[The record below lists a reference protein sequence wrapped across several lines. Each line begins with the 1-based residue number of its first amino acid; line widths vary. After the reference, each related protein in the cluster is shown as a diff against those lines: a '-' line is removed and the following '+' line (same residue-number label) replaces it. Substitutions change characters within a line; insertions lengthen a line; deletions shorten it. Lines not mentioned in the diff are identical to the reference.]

1 MIKNARKT
9 HAHNYGG
16 IKMLFEIKGFDKSG
30 NKDYLLL
37 WDLTCNSGLGSAISL
52 DNFRRIEESDKGTY
66 LLTKEYI
73 YKIQNT
79 ITQIQRMKLP
89 EGYIWN
95 CYPYCTQDVLDDHGV
110 PVAMKTFYRLEL
122 KNTPKE
128 NGRRML
134 ANPEVLLKKIKGAA
148 ENDNYM
154 WKDWN
159 C

>member
-1 MIKNARKT
+1 
-9 HAHNYGG
+9 
-16 IKMLFEIKGFDKSG
+16 MLFGHWCEIKGFEKNG
-30 NKDYLLL
+30 NRAYLLL
-37 WDLTCNSGLGSAISL
+37 RDLTRDDGLGSAIPL
-52 DNFRRIEESDKGTY
+52 DDFRCIEEYDEGTY
-66 LLTKEYI
+66 LLTKKYI
-73 YKIQNT
+73 YRIKNT

-122 KNTPKE
+122 KNTPKK

-134 ANPEVLLKKIKGAA
+134 ANPEALLKKIKAAA

>member
-1 MIKNARKT
+1 
-9 HAHNYGG
+9 
-16 IKMLFEIKGFDKSG
+16 MLFKHWSEIRGFEKIS

-37 WDLTCNSGLGSAISL
+37 RDLVRDDGLGSAIPL
-52 DNFRRIEESDKGTY
+52 DDFCCIEERDEGTY
-66 LLTKEYI
+66 LLTKKYI
-73 YKIQNT
+73 YRIKNT
-79 ITQIQRMKLP
+79 ITQLQRMKLP
-89 EGYIWN
+89 EGYIWD
-95 CYPYCTQDVLDDHGV
+95 CYPYCTQDVLDDRGV
-110 PVAMKTFYRLEL
+110 PIAMITFYRLEF

-134 ANPEVLLKKIKGAA
+134 ANPEILLKKIKDAA

>member
-1 MIKNARKT
+1 
-9 HAHNYGG
+9 
-16 IKMLFEIKGFDKSG
+16 MLFKHWSEIRGFEKIS

-37 WDLTCNSGLGSAISL
+37 RDLVRDDGLGSAIPL
-52 DNFRRIEESDKGTY
+52 DDFCCIEERDEGTY
-66 LLTKEYI
+66 LLTKKYI
-73 YKIQNT
+73 YRIKNT
-79 ITQIQRMKLP
+79 ITQLQRMKLP
-89 EGYIWN
+89 EGYIWD

-110 PVAMKTFYRLEL
+110 PIAMITFYRLEF

-134 ANPEVLLKKIKGAA
+134 VNPEILLKKIKDAA